1 MVTGNAEG
9 AERGEQLWVAQS
21 VWHHHVGA
29 HRVPCSV
36 LYPRARSQ
44 GYRDGLGVSG
54 AVSGALPLP
63 PGTRWAPCDPPACPP
78 GSPAAWHKPGQLHIP
93 GARFSSAGGIRGSSR
108 GLSPP
113 GSLRRARLG
122 TTAAGTCSRRYRERG
137 ENTTAVLPRSSCC
150 RWGVGAVSPRVPARL
165 SLDASSVFAEP
176 SPSSLLRQ
184 LPALPPARP
193 WRKLGKKRFHSAQ
206 LRQPGSNHV
215 RHSARPGLLGR
226 ARLQQEALGE
236 GRAGMWGG
244 THEPCPRPPGSLFP
258 RQQR

>member
-1 MVTGNAEG
+1 MRRV
-9 AERGEQLWVAQS
+9 QS
-21 VWHHHVGA
+21 
-29 HRVPCSV
+29 
-36 LYPRARSQ
+36 
-44 GYRDGLGVSG
+44 GVSSSG
-54 AVSGALPLP
+54 WHSPRGIITWGHTEFPVPSFIPGHDPRDTGMASGCPERCLGLCGSCHGALPLP

-122 TTAAGTCSRRYRERG
+122 DHAAGTCSRRYRERG

-165 SLDASSVFAEP
+165 SLDASFVFAEP

-206 LRQPGSNHV
+206 LRQPGSDHV
-215 RHSARPGLLGR
+215 RHSAWQRSRPSFSPAWPPGTGSASAGGSGRRPGRDVG
-226 ARLQQEALGE
+226 
-236 GRAGMWGG
+236 WH
-244 THEPCPRPPGSLFP
+244 T
-258 RQQR
+258 

>member
-1 MVTGNAEG
+1 MRRVQSGVSSSGWHSPCGIITWGHTQFPVPSFIPGHDPRDTGMG
-9 AERGEQLWVAQS
+9 LGCPERCLGPCCCHPAHAGLPAILLPARPAPPQPGTSQGSSTFPALGFPPLEASVAPA
-21 VWHHHVGA
+21 VGS
-29 HRVPCSV
+29 P
-36 LYPRARSQ
+36 LPARS
-44 GYRDGLGVSG
+44 GV
-54 AVSGALPLP
+54 
-63 PGTRWAPCDPPACPP
+63 
-78 GSPAAWHKPGQLHIP
+78 
-93 GARFSSAGGIRGSSR
+93 RG
-108 GLSPP
+108 
-113 GSLRRARLG
+113 LG

-137 ENTTAVLPRSSCC
+137 ENTTAMLPRSSCC
-150 RWGVGAVSPRVPARL
+150 RWDVGAVSPRVPARL

-206 LRQPGSNHV
+206 LRQPGSDHV

-244 THEPCPRPPGSLFP
+244 TREPHPRPPGSPFP